1 MRALLIFNQGKPH
14 RNAQIS
20 NETTFLLKPGQEGQP
35 QVNIKQTQLFPGTQ
49 KLYFATCI
57 IYLSLQH
64 SVATLSRRASLLS
77 SSLASLS
84 VTLQLYKSCNCF
96 SKKSEQVSLFSLQN
110 LLSSSAPSHQLR
122 ATAAVLL
129 RSPNSPTSHPL
140 VISQPI

>member
-1 MRALLIFNQGKPH
+1 MKLLFCLSLDS
-14 RNAQIS
+14 RR
-20 NETTFLLKPGQEGQP
+20 TTRVRSE
-35 QVNIKQTQLFPGTQ
+35 VNIKQTQLFPGTQ

-84 VTLQLYKSCNCF
+84 VTLQTVQLYKSCNCF
-96 SKKSEQVSLFSLQN
+96 STKSEQVTLFSLQN
-110 LLSSSAPSHQLR
+110 LLSSSAPFCWLR

-129 RSPNSPTSHPL
+129 RSPSPTLSTGHSL